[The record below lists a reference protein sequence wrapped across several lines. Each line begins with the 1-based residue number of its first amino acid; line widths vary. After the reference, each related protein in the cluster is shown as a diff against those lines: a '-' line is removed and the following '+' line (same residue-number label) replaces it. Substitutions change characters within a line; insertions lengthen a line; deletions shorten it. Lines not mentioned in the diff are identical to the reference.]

1 MLYPTLS
8 QPLVFL
14 VIFLTGIAGGVI
26 FDVFKTLT
34 FLSGNDKYSKILFDF
49 LATIFS
55 FALLYIVNLNVN
67 YGQFRIY
74 VLLTFL
80 LALYLER
87 LLSKFLWTKCI
98 KRCYNRIKEKKNARK
113 KKKVG

>member
-1 MLYPTLS
+1 MLYTALS

-14 VIFLTGIAGGVI
+14 LTFLAGIAGGVL

-34 FLSGNDKYSKILFDF
+34 FLSGNDKYSKVFFDF
-49 LATIFS
+49 LATLFAFS
-55 FALLYIVNLNVN
+55 LLYIVNLNIN

-74 VLLTFL
+74 VLVAFL
-80 LALYLER
+80 LALFCER

-98 KRCYNRIKEKKNARK
+98 KRCYNRLREKGYARK
-113 KKKVG
+113 KKKVD